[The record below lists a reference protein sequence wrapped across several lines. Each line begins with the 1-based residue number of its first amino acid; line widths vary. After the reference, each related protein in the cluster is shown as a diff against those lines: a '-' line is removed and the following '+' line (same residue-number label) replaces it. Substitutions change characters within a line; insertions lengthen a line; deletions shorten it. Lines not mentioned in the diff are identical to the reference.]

1 MNIGFSVNETVKQRY
16 SVRTYDPQ
24 PVSNDIRENILS
36 YAATIHN
43 PLGPRPRYQ
52 FIETS
57 ASANGEKLG
66 TYGIIKGASLY
77 LAVTTRPEDGAMEG
91 LGYDLEQLILYM
103 TSQGLGT
110 CWLGGT
116 FNRSAFANAM
126 EIQDGEIFSI
136 LSPVG
141 YPATKK
147 RIGESLFRRTLKADQ
162 RMPWEKLFFA
172 QDFSSPLTKEAA
184 ADYQIPLEMLRLAP
198 SAVNKQP
205 WRVLMK
211 NGAFHFFKQGTMG
224 GESGAL
230 DMQQIDVGIGI
241 CHFHLAALEQG
252 LSGHF
257 ERIEPANLAEL
268 AIPADVHYVTSWI
281 ME

>member
-1 MNIGFSVNETVKQRY
+1 MNIGFSINETVTQRY

-24 PVSNDIRENILS
+24 PVSNDMKKNILS
-36 YAATIHN
+36 YAATINN

-52 FIETS
+52 FIEATAS
-57 ASANGEKLG
+57 ASGEKLG

-77 LAVTTRPEDGAMEG
+77 LGTTIYPADGALEA
-91 LGYDLEQLILYM
+91 LGYDLEQLVLYM
-103 TSQGLGT
+103 TSLGLGT

-116 FNRSAFANAM
+116 FNRSAFAEAM
-126 EIQDGEIFSI
+126 EIREGELFTI

-147 RIGESLFRRTLKADQ
+147 RLGESLFRRTLKADQ

-172 QDFSSPLTKEAA
+172 QDFSTPLTKEAA
-184 ADYQIPLEMLRLAP
+184 GEYQFPLEMLRLAP

-205 WRVLMK
+205 WRVVMTD
-211 NGAFHFFKQGTMG
+211 GAFHFFKQGTAN
-224 GESGAL
+224 GETGAI

-241 CHFHLAALEQG
+241 CHFHLAAMEQG
-252 LSGHF
+252 LQGHF
-257 ERIEPANLAEL
+257 AKVEPAQLANLAMPGG
-268 AIPADVHYVTSWI
+268 ISYVTSWI
-281 ME
+281 VE

>member
-1 MNIGFSVNETVKQRY
+1 MNIGLSVNETVKQRY

-24 PVSNDIRENILS
+24 PVGNDIRNNLLS

-57 ASANGEKLG
+57 ASASGEKLG

-77 LAVTTRPEDGAMEG
+77 LAVTTRPEDGAMEA

-126 EIQDGEIFSI
+126 EIREDEIFSV
-136 LSPVG
+136 LTPVG
-141 YPATKK
+141 YPSTKK
-147 RIGESLFRRTLKADQ
+147 RIGETLFRRTLRADQ
-162 RMPWEKLFFA
+162 RLPWEKLFFA

-184 ADYQIPLEMLRLAP
+184 GDYQIPLEMLRLAP

-257 ERIEPANLAEL
+257 EKVAPAKLAEL
-268 AIPADVHYVTSWI
+268 AMPDGIRYVTSWI

>member
-1 MNIGFSVNETVKQRY
+1 MNIGFSVNETVRQRY

-24 PVSNDIRENILS
+24 PVGNDIRNNILS

-77 LAVTTRPEDGAMEG
+77 LAVTTRPEDGAMEA

-103 TSQGLGT
+103 TSLGLGT

-116 FNRSAFANAM
+116 FKRSAFASAM

-141 YPATKK
+141 YPSTKK

-162 RMPWEKLFFA
+162 RLPWEKLFFA
-172 QDFSSPLTKEAA
+172 QDFSTHLTKEAA
-184 ADYQIPLEMLRLAP
+184 GDYQIPLEMLRLAP

-224 GESGAL
+224 GESGVL

-257 ERIEPANLAEL
+257 EKVDPAKLAEL
-268 AIPADVHYVTSWI
+268 AMPDGIRHVTSWI

>member
-1 MNIGFSVNETVKQRY
+1 MNIGFSINETVRQRY
-16 SVRTYDPQ
+16 SVRTYNPK
-24 PVSNDIRENILS
+24 SIGNDMKANILS
-36 YAATIHN
+36 YASTIHN

-57 ASANGEKLG
+57 ASANGEKPG

-77 LAVTTRPEDGAMEG
+77 LAVTTRPENGAPEA

-103 TSQGLGT
+103 TSLGLGT

-126 EIQDGEIFSI
+126 DIRDGEIFSI

-141 YPATKK
+141 YPASKK
-147 RIGESLFRRTLKADQ
+147 RVGESLFRRTLKAD
-162 RMPWEKLFFA
+162 RRLPWEKLFFTEN
-172 QDFSSPLTKEAA
+172 FSIPLSKETAG
-184 ADYQIPLEMLRLAP
+184 DYQFPLEMLRLAP

-205 WRVLMK
+205 WRVLMTDH
-211 NGAFHFFKQGTMG
+211 AFHFFKQGTLN
-224 GESGAL
+224 GESGAI

-241 CHFHLAALEQG
+241 CHFHLAAMEQG
-252 LSGHF
+252 LAGHF
-257 ERIEPANLAEL
+257 EKVDPAVLTDSAM
-268 AIPADVHYVTSWI
+268 PAGIRYVISWI